1 MPLLHIF
8 AFSHCKIWR
17 QKFLANRLLNYSKW
31 NLILCKVLPLNLW
44 RLCQAI
50 LFLLPH
56 FPGHEKG
63 MMHDVTDWVNCYVLQ
78 RHWKKWGILFV
89 YVYIYIIYNFC
100 ILHITYI
107 FYISVHLCIRDQ
119 IGMRRYQTSYRT
131 CQYHWFCSYSDWMVS
146 KSRILST
153 ATESSLASAHV
164 LQHSAGP
171 VCLIC
176 PGYYSA
182 MLPPK

>member
-1 MPLLHIF
+1 MQGFASEPLASMSSNFISPSPFPRPWNGNDAWCHWL
-8 AFSHCKIWR
+8 SK
-17 QKFLANRLLNYSKW
+17 LLSITKA
-31 NLILCKVLPLNLW
+31 L
-44 RLCQAI
+44 
-50 LFLLPH
+50 
-56 FPGHEKG
+56 EKMG
-63 MMHDVTDWVNCYVLQ
+63 YTICI
-78 RHWKKWGILFV
+78 RI
-89 YVYIYIIYNFC
+89 YIYIIYNFC

-164 LQHSAGP
+164 LQHSAGS